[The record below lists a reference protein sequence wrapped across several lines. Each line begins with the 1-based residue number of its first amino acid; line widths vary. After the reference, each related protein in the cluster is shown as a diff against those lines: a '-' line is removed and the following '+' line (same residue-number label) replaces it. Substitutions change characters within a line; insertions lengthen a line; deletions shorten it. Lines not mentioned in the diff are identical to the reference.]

1 MNNQAQSTIKRL
13 IATALPIVALIGT
26 LSACGTE
33 NTAAANENNDANART
48 IIVGSSA
55 SINPVDFVDED
66 GNLDGYEIAVLK
78 EADKL
83 LPQYKFEYKKE
94 DWKNLFISLESNKV
108 NIASNFLALNSER
121 KAKFAYT
128 EEPTLYT
135 DMYLATSKNAP
146 DIKNFDDFAGKKVL
160 AIDGTAETE
169 KLEEYNKKNPDAAFD
184 LVRGVPTWEQVVASI
199 DKGAY
204 DAYVGSHTFID
215 QLNSAYGDKLKA
227 NGPVFSQEETY
238 YLLNKDESKLTEDL
252 NKTLQQLRKNGT
264 LKKLSEQYLGA
275 DRTEKLDTAA

>member
-1 MNNQAQSTIKRL
+1 MNNQTRAIFKRL
-13 IATALPIVALIGT
+13 IAAALPVAALIGT

-33 NTAAANENNDANART
+33 NSATTDSNNDVNART
-48 IIVGSSA
+48 VVVGSSA

-66 GNLDGYEIAVLK
+66 GNLDGYEIAVLR

-121 KAKFAYT
+121 KEKFLYN
-128 EEPTLYT
+128 EKPTLYT
-135 DMYLATSKNAP
+135 DMYLATSKRAK
-146 DIKNFDDFAGKKVL
+146 DIKSFDEFAGKKVL

-169 KLEEYNKKNPDAAFD
+169 KLEDYNKKNPDASFN
-184 LVRGVPTWEQVVASI
+184 LVRGVPSWEQVVASI

-204 DAYVGSHTFID
+204 DAYVGSHTFIN
-215 QLNSAYGDKLKA
+215 QLNAAYGDKLKA

-238 YLLNKDESKLTEDL
+238 YLLNKDENKLNEDL
-252 NKTLQQLRKNGT
+252 NKALKQLRENGT
-264 LKKLSEQYLGA
+264 LKKLSKQYLGA